1 MSTFVYLHGFMS
13 AGKSKKAEDF
23 RKFLGE
29 SHPDCRF
36 LAPDI
41 PDDPV
46 RAYRFV
52 TDLLDGIGDDLTGL
66 IGSSL
71 GGFWARV
78 SAERLSVPAVLI
90 NPVVNPAPLL
100 VNFLGSHKNPYTGN
114 EFVIEKEHAA
124 FLSSLAGSRNEVSRP
139 ELFLLILGTGDEVL
153 DYTMSES
160 YFRKSEK
167 IIVPGGSHRL
177 PEFGHLTGK
186 AFSFLEWK
194 SRERAA

>member
-78 SAERLSVPAVLI
+78 FRG
-90 NPVVNPAPLL
+90 APL
-100 VNFLGSHKNPYTGN
+100 GARSAHQ
-114 EFVIEKEHAA
+114 
-124 FLSSLAGSRNEVSRP
+124 
-139 ELFLLILGTGDEVL
+139 
-153 DYTMSES
+153 
-160 YFRKSEK
+160 
-167 IIVPGGSHRL
+167 PGGEPGAPPR
-177 PEFGHLTGK
+177 
-186 AFSFLEWK
+186 
-194 SRERAA
+194 

>member
-41 PDDPV
+41 PDDSV

-100 VNFLGSHKNPYTGN
+100 VNFLGRHKNPYTGN
-114 EFVIEKEHAA
+114 EFVIGKDHAA
-124 FLSSLAGSRNEVSRP
+124 FLSSLAGSSEEAPRP

-160 YFRKSEK
+160 FFCKSEK

-177 PEFGHLTGK
+177 PEFSHLTER
-186 AFSFLEWK
+186 AFAFLEGK
-194 SRERAA
+194 SRSLAA